1 MGFAHLHVHTQYSL
15 LDGAANID
23 KLLDRAV
30 ELNMSSIAITD
41 HGVMYG
47 VVDFFSAA
55 KKRGIHPVIGCE
67 VYTAP
72 RTRYDKTHSIDS
84 NYGHLVLLAET
95 NEGYRNLMALVS
107 RGFTE
112 GYYYK
117 PRVDM
122 ELLSRYSKG
131 LIALSGCL
139 RGDVPKALAGGGIDA
154 AKKKALEYI
163 EIFGKDNFFIEI
175 QNHGLDEELK
185 LIDSLAQVA
194 EECSIGLV
202 ATNDVHYVERKDA
215 FLQDVLT
222 CVQTG
227 KKLSDTNRMKMQG
240 DEFYLKSEEEM
251 SSLFE
256 KYPEAI
262 KNTAL
267 IAKRCKGAP
276 DFSSVHLPE
285 ARPDTDLPHK
295 DYLKELCI
303 SGAQKKFGP
312 LTDEIKQRLNY
323 ELTVIEDMG
332 YTDYFLIVWDF
343 IAYAKG
349 KNIMVGPGR
358 GSAAGSLVAY
368 CLDITE
374 IDPIKYDLI
383 FERFLNP
390 ERVSLP
396 DIDIDFCY
404 ERRDEV
410 KDYVSRK
417 YGEDRVS
424 QIVTFGT
431 MAARAAI
438 RDVGRVMDIE
448 PFIVDR
454 VAKAVPEMLNIKLK
468 DALELGG
475 EFSKLYSSDFR
486 IANLV
491 DTAMA
496 LEGFPRN
503 TSTHAAGVVISD
515 APLMDYV
522 PLQTGDTGVL
532 TQYPMN
538 NLEQLG
544 LLKMDFLGLRNL
556 TVIRDTID
564 MVERST
570 GEKIDL
576 KKLNYEDEATFK
588 LISDG
593 DTDGVFQLENP
604 GLRTFMR
611 KFQPRSIEDIII
623 TTSIYR
629 PGPMEQIPQ
638 FLENVKNPDKIK
650 YMHPLLEPI
659 LKPTHGAII
668 YQEQVMEIVRSLA
681 GYSFGRADLVRRA
694 MAKKK
699 HDVMESERKIFVH
712 GLVDNGKVVIEGALR
727 RGIDEDCANGIFDY
741 LIDFANYAFNKSHAA
756 CYATLAYQTAYLKK
770 HYPVEFLVS
779 LLMSLMGNSHK
790 TNKYIR
796 SFGKYGIQLLPPDVN
811 ESRARFC
818 AENGNVRFA
827 LSAIKNV
834 GMQFP
839 WDMEIEREKGG
850 NFKSFSDFIIRMS
863 AYDTNRRTIES
874 LIKCGVF
881 DSLYPNRKALVV
893 SFEKMMDF
901 ASHDAGLKGLGQISM
916 FDFSDDRSV
925 TDSMIH
931 SETTDYTTSEKLAYE
946 KELAGMYLSSHPL
959 DDFLAVVKAFSD
971 TSIYSV
977 IENPSI
983 GSTVKICGAIS
994 SVRKRRTKSGKII
1007 VEMSFSDYDA
1017 EIELVAFEN
1026 TYSHYGKYIS
1036 EGTVALVE
1044 ANVNDHGEN
1053 SISLVMSKLVPLS
1066 NLSVPAS
1073 KKLYVRIS
1081 SASLISQVTDITKR
1095 FPGQS
1100 NMYIYTEDAKTIYRG
1115 DKSKNV
1121 SICNEL
1127 INELAKKFGD
1137 ENVKLK

>member
-1 MGFAHLHVHTQYSL
+1 MGFVHLHVHTQYSL

-23 KLLDRAV
+23 KLIARAK
-30 ELNMSSIAITD
+30 EQNMSSIAITD

-55 KKRGIHPVIGCE
+55 RKNGIHPIIGCE
-67 VYTAP
+67 VYTAM
-72 RTRYDKTHSIDS
+72 RSRYDKTHGIDS

-95 NEGYRNLMALVS
+95 DEGYRNLMALVS
-107 RGFTE
+107 RAYSE

-122 ELLSRYSKG
+122 ELLSQYSKG

-139 RGDVPKALAGGGIDA
+139 RGDVPRSIAEGGIDDGV
-154 AKKKALEYI
+154 KKAQQYI
-163 EIFGKDNFFIEI
+163 DIFGKDNFFIEI
-175 QNHGLDEELK
+175 QNHGLKEELD
-185 LIDSLAQVA
+185 LTDSLAKVA
-194 EECSIGLV
+194 SICGVGLV
-202 ATNDVHYVERKDA
+202 ATNDVHYVERDDA

-227 KKLSDTNRMKMQG
+227 KKLSDTNRLKMQG
-240 DEFYLKSEEEM
+240 EEYYLKSGSDM
-251 SSLFE
+251 ALLFE
-256 KYPEAI
+256 KYPEALA
-262 KNTAL
+262 NTEL
-267 IAKRCKGAP
+267 IAKRCIASP
-276 DFSSVHLPE
+276 DFGSMHLPK
-285 ARPDTDLPHK
+285 ANPDTNLSHK
-295 DYLKELCI
+295 DYLRELCF
-303 SGAQKKFGP
+303 SGALKKYNAVS
-312 LTDEIKQRLNY
+312 DEIKNRLNY
-323 ELTVIEDMG
+323 ELSVIDNMG

-349 KNIMVGPGR
+349 EGIMVGPGR

-390 ERVSLP
+390 ERVSMP

-417 YGEDRVS
+417 YGSDRVS
-424 QIVTFGT
+424 QIITFGT

-448 PFIVDR
+448 PFVVDK
-454 VAKAVPEMLNIKLK
+454 VAKSVPEMLHIKLK

-475 EFSKLYSSDFR
+475 EFRELYMSDPR
-486 IANLV
+486 IRTLV

-503 TSTHAAGVVISD
+503 TSTHAAGVVIAD
-515 APLMDYV
+515 APLVHYV
-522 PLQTGDTGVL
+522 PLQTGDTGML

-556 TVIRDTID
+556 TVIRDTIA
-564 MVERST
+564 MVKESR
-570 GEKIDL
+570 GIEVDIKNLDYQD
-576 KKLNYEDEATFK
+576 KATFE
-588 LISDG
+588 LISSG
-593 DTDGVFQLENP
+593 DTDGVFQLENA
-604 GLRTFMR
+604 GLRQFLK
-611 KFQPRSIEDIII
+611 KFCPKNIEDIIT

-629 PGPMEQIPQ
+629 PGPMDQIPQ
-638 FLENVKNPDKIK
+638 FLENVKNPDKIE
-650 YMHPLLEPI
+650 YMHPYLESI
-659 LKPTHGAII
+659 LKPTYGAII

-681 GYSFGRADLVRRA
+681 GYSLGRADLVRRA

-699 HDVMESERKIFVH
+699 HDVMEKERKIFVY
-712 GLVDNGKVVIEGALR
+712 GLEEKGKVVIDGALR
-727 RGIDEDCANGIFDY
+727 RGVDEKTANGIFDY

-756 CYATLAYQTAYLKK
+756 CYATVAYQTAYLKK
-770 HYPVEFLVS
+770 HYPVEFLVA
-779 LLMSLMGNSHK
+779 LLMSLVGNSHK

-796 SFGKYGIQLLPPDVN
+796 SFAKYGIRLLPPDAN
-811 ESRARFC
+811 KSRAAFC
-818 AENGNVRFA
+818 AEDGNVRFA

-839 WDMEIEREKGG
+839 EDMEKEREARGE
-850 NFKSFSDFIIRMS
+850 FSSFSDFIVRMS
-863 AYDTNRRTIES
+863 VYDTNRRTIDA

-881 DSLYPNRKALVV
+881 DSLYPNRKALVM
-893 SFEKMMDF
+893 SYEKMMDF
-901 ASHDAGLKGLGQISM
+901 AMQDASLMGIGQISM
-916 FDFSDDRSV
+916 FDDADSASV

-931 SETTDYTTSEKLAYE
+931 GEIADYTTAEKLSYE

-959 DDFLAVVKAFSD
+959 DDYAAVAKAFSD
-971 TSIYSV
+971 TNIYSL
-977 IENPSI
+977 IETPPK
-983 GSTVKICGAIS
+983 GGYVKLCGAIS
-994 SVRKRRTKSGKII
+994 SVRKRRTKSGKMI
-1007 VEMSFSDYDA
+1007 VEMSFSDYDS

-1026 TYSHYGKYIS
+1026 TYSRYGAHIT
-1036 EGTVALVE
+1036 EGMVAFVE
-1044 ANVNDHGEN
+1044 ASINDSSEN
-1053 SISLVMSKLVPLS
+1053 SMSLVLSKLVPLGT
-1066 NLSVPAS
+1066 LSVPNG
-1073 KKLYVRIS
+1073 KKLYVRID
-1081 SASLISQVTDITKR
+1081 SLEKMSKVTDITKK
-1095 FPGQS
+1095 FPGTSQ
-1100 NMYIYTEDAKTIYRG
+1100 MYIYADDAKTIYKG
-1115 DKSKNV
+1115 DASKNV
-1121 SICNEL
+1121 SLCNEL
-1127 INELAKKFGD
+1127 INELTKNFGD